1 MVARL
6 DELKTFACFDAMLN
20 HIILTLNCHWKGN
33 FIYLKFTFNVLEGTV
48 CAYHCN
54 KISPL
59 IWCIINIML
68 TRMEIIQHVSNL
80 IYRNVDQV

>member
-20 HIILTLNCHWKGN
+20 HIILTLNCHRKGN

-48 CAYHCN
+48 C
-54 KISPL
+54 IPL
-59 IWCIINIML
+59 
-68 TRMEIIQHVSNL
+68 
-80 IYRNVDQV
+80 